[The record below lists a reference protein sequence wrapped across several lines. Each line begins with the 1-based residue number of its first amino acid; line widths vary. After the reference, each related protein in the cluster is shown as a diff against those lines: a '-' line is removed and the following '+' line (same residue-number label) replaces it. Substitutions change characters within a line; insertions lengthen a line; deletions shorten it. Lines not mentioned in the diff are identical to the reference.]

1 LGGTFTI
8 IFDWMTAFASRL
20 APTGF
25 VVFLWEGWW
34 LGWPH
39 REQAH
44 SYNLI
49 FGASVGLML
58 FLLASSLASQLPHLD
73 ICGVAIRKTGG
84 VLGRRRGGN
93 LEAEAVAQ

>member
-1 LGGTFTI
+1 MGGTFTI
-8 IFDWMTAFASRL
+8 IFDWMTAFASKL

-25 VVFLWEGWW
+25 VVFLWKGWW

-49 FGASVGLML
+49 FGVPVGLMVHV
-58 FLLASSLASQLPHLD
+58 LA
-73 ICGVAIRKTGG
+73 GKKTGG

-93 LEAEAVAQ
+93 

>member
-8 IFDWMTAFASRL
+8 IFDWITAFASKL
-20 APTGF
+20 AHTGF

-44 SYNLI
+44 SYILI
-49 FGASVGLML
+49 FGVSGKKPAGSW
-58 FLLASSLASQLPHLD
+58 
-73 ICGVAIRKTGG
+73 
-84 VLGRRRGGN
+84 GRRRGGN
-93 LEAEAVAQ
+93 LDAETVAQ

>member
-49 FGASVGLML
+49 FGVSAGLIL
-58 FLLASSLASQLPHLD
+58 PLLASSRAGSLLQLKLW
-73 ICGVAIRKTGG
+73 CVR
-84 VLGRRRGGN
+84 
-93 LEAEAVAQ
+93 

>member
-1 LGGTFTI
+1 
-8 IFDWMTAFASRL
+8 MTAFASKL

-49 FGASVGLML
+49 FGVSAGLIL
-58 FLLASSLASQLPHLD
+58 PLLASSRAGSLLQLKLW
-73 ICGVAIRKTGG
+73 CVR
-84 VLGRRRGGN
+84 
-93 LEAEAVAQ
+93 